1 MEMEHK
7 TENEFKK
14 VDDIKGI
21 GKETEMAIP
30 ELRIGVIGSV
40 DSGKSTITGVL
51 TKNILDDGR
60 GSARSHV
67 MRHPHEL
74 KSGRTSS
81 IIAHYAKYTDISS
94 GIMRDVSFID
104 LAGHEKYLKTTIN
117 GIHRCQIDY
126 AQVVVGANMGILRMT
141 EEHLTLSLSL
151 AIPTYVTVT
160 KLDVAPENVLERTLN
175 TLKNFLTKKTGGKRV
190 PILISSVEA
199 LTELFNDYYAKG
211 DIITPVPIF
220 QVSSVTGIGLDILRT
235 YIGRLPIYKDWISR
249 QSMVNS
255 NFIVDANYFVKG
267 IGIVLS
273 GVLVDGCIHVGNI
286 LQLGPINR
294 KFHYIQVKS
303 IHNNYKENVDILF
316 AGQSGCLNIKCLS
329 KDIILHRRNIRH
341 GCRIM
346 KEPSVY
352 TEFDAIVRIL
362 HHPTTIKV
370 NYEPTIHCG
379 PVCQS
384 AKILS
389 IQDRD
394 CIRLGDTATVKFQFK
409 YRPEYIEPA
418 MKFVFREGQTKGV
431 GKIMNVIR

>member
-1 MEMEHK
+1 MEPQE
-7 TENEFKK
+7 
-14 VDDIKGI
+14 I
-21 GKETEMAIP
+21 
-30 ELRIGVIGSV
+30 RIGVIGSV
-40 DSGKSTITGVL
+40 DSGKSTITGVM
-51 TKNILDDGR
+51 TKNMLDDGR

-74 KSGRTSS
+74 KTGRTSS
-81 IIAHYAKYTDISS
+81 IIAHYTKNTHPDTGAVK
-94 GIMRDVSFID
+94 DVTFVD

-151 AIPTYVTVT
+151 AIPTFVTVT
-160 KLDVAPENVLERTLN
+160 KIDIAPTNILERTLD
-175 TLKNFLTKKTGGKRV
+175 TLQKFLAKKTGGKRQA
-190 PILISSVEA
+190 ILIKSDDNIRK
-199 LTELFNDYYAKG
+199 LFENYYSKG

-220 QVSSVTGIGLDILRT
+220 QVSSVSGAGLDMLRD
-235 YIGRLPIYKDWISR
+235 YIARLPVYKDWISR
-249 QSMVNS
+249 QQSQNQNYVIDS
-255 NFIVDANYFVKG
+255 NYFVKG

-273 GVLVDGCIHVGNI
+273 GVAVEGCIRVGDI

-294 KFHYIQVKS
+294 KFHFVQVKS
-303 IHNNYKENVDILF
+303 IHNNYREAIDMLV

-329 KDIILHRRNIRH
+329 KDLVLHRRHIRH
-341 GCRIM
+341 GCRVM
-346 KEPSVY
+346 KDPSVF
-352 TEFDAIVRIL
+352 TEFEAVVRIL
-362 HHPTTIKV
+362 HHPSTIKP

-384 AKILS
+384 AKI
-389 IQDRD
+389 IGMDKD

-431 GKIMNVIR
+431 GKIVSVCK